1 MRNEENAVSP
11 SRQQCPCASLLRSAG
26 ARTNSY
32 PSLEGSRGFWS
43 TTNEARR
50 RTEDDD
56 DETTKRERQ
65 KKALS
70 SIKQRRRLPRAPLPS
85 EPRSGPLMP
94 IRPCRNEEP
103 SFFCPEAA
111 ATGATKSRQR
121 APGRSNQGERVECR
135 SCDRIAGGGD
145 GLSRMRKQK
154 AKAPPS
160 PFSSH
165 CCDREGRCSGSQ
177 KHGNF
182 SPRREGA
189 SEPDQ
194 QKGGILC
201 SRERAGGGGRR
212 ESSGVEE
219 CSLVVRRLSAAITRP
234 LALPRQCADES
245 LLLREQKGESELPV
259 AEKRTLSCSLTKETS

>member
-1 MRNEENAVSP
+1 MKNP
-11 SRQQCPCASLLRSAG
+11 RSFD
-26 ARTNSY
+26 
-32 PSLEGSRGFWS
+32 PM
-43 TTNEARR
+43 
-50 RTEDDD
+50 
-56 DETTKRERQ
+56 
-65 KKALS
+65 
-70 SIKQRRRLPRAPLPS
+70 QRRQEQERAG
-85 EPRSGPLMP
+85 RGPPGAP
-94 IRPCRNEEP
+94 I
-103 SFFCPEAA
+103 
-111 ATGATKSRQR
+111 K
-121 APGRSNQGERVECR
+121 ERESSV
-135 SCDRIAGGGD
+135 DLAIASPGGD

-177 KHGNF
+177 KQGN
-182 SPRREGA
+182 SGPRREGA

-245 LLLREQKGESELPV
+245 LLLREQKGESESPV